1 MRDRSI
7 DEFEALFEQAAIPV
21 LHVERIALRR
31 VGLVLHGDGLDTS
44 AAAMGRYLQKRFGAE
59 LMVHYPNAAPHGPIE
74 PSVAPLEATWH
85 DAGFSSTAELV
96 GQVSIDKAQLLILPQ
111 SKENTGAFIELDTL
125 VQGTSPPVIVFHEPI
140 DDPASIFTGILH
152 SLTGNFRQTRNFS
165 YSFTLAPND
174 GRLKLL
180 HTIDDDEV
188 SDVRDSLRLTPDI
201 DHESRDELLDELARH
216 GERYLKGVVA
226 AGRDLPFDVSYSLI
240 VGDTVEMTR
249 KELET
254 GVYSLLVVGA
264 HEEGHSYISAVDYQL
279 MHQVTDIPV
288 LAL

>member
-1 MRDRSI
+1 MRERSI

-21 LHVERIALRR
+21 LRVERVTPKR
-31 VGLVLHGDGLDTS
+31 VAIVLHGEALDTS
-44 AAAMGRYLQKRFGAE
+44 AAALGRYFQHRFGAE
-59 LMVHYPNAAPHGPIE
+59 LMVHYPNSAPRGPIE
-74 PSVAPLEATWH
+74 PSVAPLKASWH

-111 SKENTGAFIELDTL
+111 SKENAGAFVELDAL
-125 VQGTSPPVIVFHEPI
+125 VQGTAPPVLVFRQPI
-140 DDPASIFTGILH
+140 DDTASVFTNILH

-165 YSFTLAPND
+165 YSFTLVGND

-201 DHESRDELLDELARH
+201 DHESRAELLDELARH
-216 GERYLKGVVA
+216 GERYLRGVVA
-226 AGRDLPFDVSYSLI
+226 ASRDLPFDVSYALV
-240 VGDTVEMTR
+240 VGDTVETTR

-254 GVYSLLVVGA
+254 GAYSLLVVGA
-264 HEEGHSYISAVDYQL
+264 HKGGHSYISAVDYQL
-279 MHQVTDIPV
+279 MHQVTGIPV